1 MLYGFTF
8 LVIFQLLGEVLSR
21 GLHLPVPGPVLG
33 MLLLVAWAVIK
44 RGVDDR
50 VGRVCSGLLRYMAL
64 LFVPAG
70 VGLMLLG
77 PLLRDEGWAMLAVL
91 VLSTIITLL
100 VAGLTLHRLLRRRH
114 PSADEFS

>member
-8 LVIFQLLGEVLSR
+8 LVLFQLAGEMLSR

-33 MLLLVAWAVIK
+33 MLLLAAWCTLR

-50 VGRVCSGLLRYMAL
+50 VGRVCQALLRYMAL

-91 VLSTIITLL
+91 VLSTVVTLL
-100 VAGLTLHRLLRRRH
+100 VSAWTLQMLLRRFPAR
-114 PSADEFS
+114 DE

>member
-8 LVIFQLLGEVLSR
+8 LVLFQLVGEMLSR

-33 MLLLVAWAVIK
+33 MLLLAVWCTVR

-50 VGRVCSGLLRYMAL
+50 VGRVALGLLRYMAL

-77 PLLRDEGWAMLAVL
+77 PVLREQGWAMLAVL
-91 VLSTIITLL
+91 VFSTVVTLL
-100 VAGLTLHRLLRRRH
+100 VAGLALHWMLKRFPGRGE
-114 PSADEFS
+114 DGQ